1 MVQEDTM
8 RFLNSL
14 SSTLLITV
22 ACVACSNDATVAEG
36 NTDTES
42 SLARSNVAPDTT
54 PDISDTDY
62 AAFVASANEFG
73 LDLAQETVKLGA
85 LDKTKNA
92 VFSPVS
98 ALTALAMAY
107 AGAEGN
113 VEAAMKV
120 ALHDELAAK
129 QYHVAQNRL
138 MRELQSYNYSGLNPE
153 GKEVRV
159 DLAPANSLWAE
170 KTVGIKTPF
179 LDTLSSEYDAGVY
192 LVDFKAA
199 AESARLKINGWV
211 EEKTHNKIKELLLPP
226 DVDSSTRFV
235 LVNALYMYA
244 NWMNMFFKTSTLD
257 GTFTNLAGDDV
268 KVSMMHQT
276 ESMLYKSAD
285 NYEIVQI
292 PYVNGQLHLTIV
304 VPKSGQF
311 EAVRSAVTADW
322 LSTAN
327 SGLVSE
333 RVALGM
339 PKFKIETAQIKL
351 MGALNALGLF
361 DAGAIL
367 TGISGQSAEPVEIS
381 EVIQKAFIGTD
392 ESGTEAAAATAV
404 MTVGVG
410 MPTDTINLTLDRP
423 FLFFI
428 QAESGLVLFSGHVVD
443 PTN

>member
-1 MVQEDTM
+1 M

-14 SSTLLITV
+14 SSTLLIAV
-22 ACVACSNDATVAEG
+22 ACAACSNDATVAER
-36 NTDTES
+36 NTDTDS
-42 SLARSNVAPDTT
+42 SLARSEVAPDTT

-62 AAFVASANEFG
+62 AAFIASANEFG

-92 VFSPVS
+92 VFSPIS
-98 ALTALAMAY
+98 ALTALSMAY

-120 ALHDELAAK
+120 ALHDELAAE

-153 GKEVRV
+153 GKEVSV
-159 DLAPANSLWAE
+159 EVAPANSLWAE

-192 LVDFKAA
+192 LVDFKTA

-211 EEKTHNKIKELLLPP
+211 EDKTNDKIKDLLQSG

-235 LVNALYMYA
+235 LVNALYLYA
-244 NWMNMFFKTSTLD
+244 NWMNLFMKESTSN
-257 GTFTNLAGDDV
+257 GTFTNLAGDSV
-268 KVSMMHQT
+268 TVSMMHQT
-276 ESMLYKSAD
+276 ESMLYRSAD
-285 NYEIVQI
+285 NYEVVQI
-292 PYVNGQLHLTIV
+292 PYVNGQLHLTVV

-311 EAVRSAVTADW
+311 EAVRGAVTADW
-322 LSTAN
+322 LSEAN
-327 SGLVSE
+327 SGLVAE

-351 MGALNALGLF
+351 IPALGALGLF
-361 DAGAIL
+361 EAGRTI
-367 TGISGQSAEPVEIS
+367 TGISDEAVGIS
-381 EVIQKAFIGTD
+381 DVIQKAFIGTD
-392 ESGTEAAAATAV
+392 EAGTEAAAATAV
-404 MTVGVG
+404 MLAGGV
-410 MPTDTINLTLDRP
+410 PSEPVYLTLDRP

-443 PTN
+443 PTK

>member
-1 MVQEDTM
+1 M
-8 RFLNSL
+8 RFLKSL
-14 SSTLLITV
+14 SSSVLV
-22 ACVACSNDATVAEG
+22 AVTCVACSNDANVAES

-42 SLARSNVAPDTT
+42 TLARSEVAPDTT

-62 AAFVASANEFG
+62 AAFIASANEFG

-92 VFSPVS
+92 VFSPIS
-98 ALTALAMAY
+98 ALTALSMAY
-107 AGAEGN
+107 AGTSGD
-113 VEAAMKV
+113 VEAAMKD

-153 GKEVRV
+153 GKEISVE
-159 DLAPANSLWAE
+159 LAPANSLWAE

-179 LDTLSSEYDAGVY
+179 LDTLSSQYDAGIY
-192 LVDFKAA
+192 LVDFKTA
-199 AESARLKINGWV
+199 AESARLKVNGWV
-211 EEKTHNKIKELLLPP
+211 EEKTKDKIKELLQSG

-235 LVNALYMYA
+235 LVNALYLYA
-244 NWMNMFFKTSTLD
+244 NWMNMFFKTSTSD
-257 GTFTNLAGDDV
+257 GTFTNLADDSV
-268 KVSMMHQT
+268 TVSMMHQT

-285 NYEIVQI
+285 NYEVVQI
-292 PYVNGQLHLTIV
+292 PYVNGQLHLTVV

-311 EAVRSAVTADW
+311 EAVRGAVSADW
-322 LSTAN
+322 LSEVN
-327 SGLVSE
+327 SGLVSG

-339 PKFKIETAQIKL
+339 PKFRIETAQIKL
-351 MGALNALGLF
+351 KDVLRALGLF
-361 DAGAIL
+361 DAGAYL
-367 TGISGQSAEPVEIS
+367 SEISSQPAEPIEIS

-410 MPTDTINLTLDRP
+410 MPTDTIDLTLDRP